1 MKHLCDWSQSWTS
14 PYRLSESAQ
23 ETIYYISF
31 TSNVC
36 WWTHPTVERGKKR
49 FSTSKAAEVLHL
61 EARAKQGTLQQ
72 LCCQNDLQPS
82 RRGFYLLHSSSNLT
96 HDFSTPVFY
105 CYAIQNVIT
114 PTRGAISPSPLLQCS
129 NDHGMLCVHW
139 HPGITHGNSHSHSG
153 RPKMRMP
160 P

>member
-1 MKHLCDWSQSWTS
+1 MTGVRAECLPIGSVNAPRKLYITFHLPRTS
-14 PYRLSESAQ
+14 AGGLIQQWREK
-23 ETIYYISF
+23 
-31 TSNVC
+31 
-36 WWTHPTVERGKKR
+36 KKR

-105 CYAIQNVIT
+105 RCGIQNVIT

-129 NDHGMLCVHW
+129 NDRGILCAHW
-139 HPGITHGNSHSHSG
+139 HPGITHANSHSHSA
-153 RPKMRMP
+153 
-160 P
+160 